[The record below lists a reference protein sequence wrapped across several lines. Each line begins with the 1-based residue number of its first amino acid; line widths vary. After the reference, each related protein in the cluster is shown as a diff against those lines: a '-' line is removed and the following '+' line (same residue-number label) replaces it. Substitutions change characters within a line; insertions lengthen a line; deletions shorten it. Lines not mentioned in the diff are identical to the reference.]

1 MRCSPDLQ
9 TLAWELVRKVSNR
22 KIMLMLAPALIVLG
36 GLCLGGLAV
45 ALFRSLGVQI
55 LTGTGK
61 PSLDA
66 YQAVL
71 RQPEF
76 LQSLGFSLY
85 IALMATF
92 MSTVIAIWAAIL
104 LRQQFAGRGVLA
116 FLFQLTLTLPH
127 LIGAIGI
134 LYLLSQSGLIARLA
148 YGIGVIDQP
157 SAFPA
162 LVYDRFG
169 IGIIVQYIW
178 KEVPFI
184 TLILLAQMQTLGEDY
199 ESVARSLGAS
209 RWQSIRHVLFPMIL
223 PGVLAASVL
232 VFAFTF
238 GAYEVP
244 LILGPNAPATL
255 PVLAYRKFTD
265 VDLAARP
272 QAMALAVIISVISAV
287 LVALYVWTVRR
298 QDRWA

>member
-22 KIMLMLAPALIVLG
+22 KIMLMLSPALIVLG

>member
-1 MRCSPDLQ
+1 MPDRK
-9 TLAWELVRKVSNR
+9 TL
-22 KIMLMLAPALIVLG
+22 LMLAPAVIVLG
-36 GLCLGGLAV
+36 SLCLGGLGVAV
-45 ALFRSLGVQI
+45 FRSLDVQV
-55 LTGTGK
+55 LSGAGTPG
-61 PSLDA
+61 LDA
-66 YQAVL
+66 YSAVL
-71 RQPEF
+71 GQTEF
-76 LQSLGFSLY
+76 LRSLGFSLY
-85 IALMATF
+85 IALTATF
-92 MSTVIAIWAAIL
+92 LSTGLAIGAALL
-104 LRQQFAGRGVLA
+104 LRQRFAGRGVLA

-148 YGIGVIDQP
+148 FNVGLIDRP

-162 LVYDRFG
+162 LVYDRYG
-169 IGIIVQYIW
+169 IGIILQYVW

-184 TLILLAQMQTLGEDY
+184 ALILLAQMQTLGEDF

-209 RWQSIRHVLFPMIL
+209 RWQRFRHVLFPMIL

-244 LILGPNAPATL
+244 LVLGPNAPATL

-265 VDLAARP
+265 VDLTARAE
-272 QAMALAVIISVISAV
+272 AMALAVLITLISAG
-287 LVALYVWTVRR
+287 LVALYLWAARR
-298 QDRWA
+298 QGRWT